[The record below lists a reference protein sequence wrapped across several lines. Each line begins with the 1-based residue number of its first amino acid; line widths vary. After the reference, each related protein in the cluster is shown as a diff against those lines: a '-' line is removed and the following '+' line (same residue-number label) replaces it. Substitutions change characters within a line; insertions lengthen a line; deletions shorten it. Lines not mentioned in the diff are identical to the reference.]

1 MLVIERLL
9 AEPQRFEFFQAVR
22 LLLLWLEERGVP
34 PQQALDKHLR
44 FANSLSLRFP
54 ASQIEALALVH
65 DKPAHPAIA
74 RPQFRMTPSFMG
86 LLGAHGTLP
95 AHYTESIQAW
105 IASEQDEAPRAFL
118 DLLSTRMLALFYGAW
133 KKYRVEQMVAGP
145 GDRFLPLLLAL
156 AGFPSGAAGFA
167 SGGSGAAAGA
177 HGLPSGA
184 APGDPR
190 GAPAGAYFGD
200 AGTGASLA
208 GVDDRTLAL
217 YAGVLRRRPAS
228 AAVLGQVLSDLL
240 RVPVALQEWV
250 GHWDRLEDGERTAL
264 GGANGVLGQTALLG
278 ARCWRPDLRVRVR
291 IGPVDSA
298 QFERFLPHG
307 SGAAT
312 LSALLGLFAA
322 PTLSY
327 EVVLVLRRSALRA
340 LRLGE
345 RSRRLGLDSYV
356 VTAPAIADRDDMRY
370 ALRPL
375 APLSPLSPLSPQADR
390 FRTQARH
397 A

>member
-1 MLVIERLL
+1 MSVIERLL

-34 PQQALDKHLR
+34 PQQALDNHLR

-54 ASQIEALALVH
+54 PSQVEALALVH

-74 RPQFRMTPSFMG
+74 RPQFRLTPSFMG
-86 LLGAHGTLP
+86 LLGAHGALP
-95 AHYTESIQAW
+95 AHYTERIQAW
-105 IASEQDEAPRAFL
+105 IASEHDEAPRAFL
-118 DLLSTRMLALFYGAW
+118 DVLSNRMLALFYGAW
-133 KKYRVEQMVAGP
+133 KKYRVEHMVAGP
-145 GDRFLPLLLAL
+145 SDRFLPLLLAL
-156 AGFPSGAAGFA
+156 AGFPSGALAGA
-167 SGGSGAAAGA
+167 PTGTPAGGAARAAAEGAGA
-177 HGLPSGA
+177 ATSPALPGIR
-184 APGDPR
+184 DE
-190 GAPAGAYFGD
+190 
-200 AGTGASLA
+200 
-208 GVDDRTLAL
+208 VLAL
-217 YAGVLRRRPAS
+217 YAGVLRQRPAS

-240 RVPVALQEWV
+240 RVPVALQEWI
-250 GHWDRLEDGERTAL
+250 GHWDRLDEGERSAL
-264 GGANGVLGQTALLG
+264 GGVNAVLGQAALLG
-278 ARCWRPDLRVRVR
+278 ERCWRPDLRVRVR

-312 LSALLGLFAA
+312 LASLLGLFAA

-327 EVVLVLRRSALRA
+327 EVVLVLRRTELRA

-356 VTAPAIADRDDMRY
+356 VTAPAVADRDDMRY
-370 ALRPL
+370 ELRPL
-375 APLSPLSPLSPQADR
+375 AALAPLTPSG
-390 FRTQARH
+390 TRH

>member
-1 MLVIERLL
+1 MPVIERLL

-54 ASQIEALALVH
+54 PSQIEALALVH

-74 RPQFRMTPSFMG
+74 RPQFRLTPSFMG

-95 AHYTESIQAW
+95 AHYTERIQAW

-118 DLLSTRMLALFYGAW
+118 DLLSNRMLALFYGAW
-133 KKYRVEQMVAGP
+133 KKYRVEHMVAGP
-145 GDRFLPLLLAL
+145 SDRFLPLLLAL
-156 AGFPSGAAGFA
+156 AGFPSGAQA
-167 SGGSGAAAGA
+167 GAAA
-177 HGLPSGA
+177 LPA
-184 APGDPR
+184 IGDE
-190 GAPAGAYFGD
+190 
-200 AGTGASLA
+200 
-208 GVDDRTLAL
+208 VLAL
-217 YAGVLRRRPAS
+217 YAGVLRQRPAS

-240 RVPVALQEWV
+240 RVPVALQEWI
-250 GHWDRLEDGERTAL
+250 GHWDRLDSSERSAL
-264 GGANGVLGQTALLG
+264 GGANAVLGQAALLG

-291 IGPVDSA
+291 IGPVDGA

-307 SGAAT
+307 GGAAT
-312 LSALLGLFAA
+312 LASLLGLFAA

-327 EVVLVLRRSALRA
+327 EVVLVLRRTELRA

-356 VTAPAIADRDDMRY
+356 VTMPATGDRDDMRY

-375 APLSPLSPLSPQADR
+375 GALAPLAPLRPSTS
-390 FRTQARH
+390 
-397 A
+397 

>member
-1 MLVIERLL
+1 MPVIERLL

-22 LLLLWLEERGVP
+22 LLLMWLEERGVP

-54 ASQIEALALVH
+54 PSQVEALALVH

-74 RPQFRMTPSFMG
+74 RPQFRLTPSFMG

-105 IASEQDEAPRAFL
+105 IASEQDDAPRAFL
-118 DLLSTRMLALFYGAW
+118 DLLSNRMLALFYGAW
-133 KKYRVEQMVAGP
+133 KKYRVEHMVAGP

-156 AGFPSGAAGFA
+156 AGFPSVAGAAEPGM
-167 SGGSGAAAGA
+167 AAPRPDA
-177 HGLPSGA
+177 PSGVW
-184 APGDPR
+184 P
-190 GAPAGAYFGD
+190 GD
-200 AGTGASLA
+200 AGTAAPLA
-208 GVDDRTLAL
+208 GIGDRTLAL
-217 YAGVLRRRPAS
+217 YAGVLRQRPAS

-240 RVPVALQEWV
+240 RVPVALQEWI
-250 GHWDRLEDGERTAL
+250 GHWDRLADSERSAL
-264 GGANGVLGQTALLG
+264 GGVNAVLGQAALLG
-278 ARCWRPDLRVRVR
+278 GRCWRPDLRVRVR
-291 IGPVDSA
+291 VGPVDSA

-312 LSALLGLFAA
+312 LASLLGLFAA

-327 EVVLVLRRSALRA
+327 EVVLVLRRTELRA

-345 RSRRLGLDSYV
+345 HSRRLGLDSYV
-356 VTAPAIADRDDMRY
+356 VTLPAGVDRDDMRY
-370 ALRPL
+370 ELRPL
-375 APLSPLSPLSPQADR
+375 APLAPLQTRRA
-390 FRTQARH
+390 
-397 A
+397 

>member
-1 MLVIERLL
+1 MPVIERLL

-54 ASQIEALALVH
+54 PSQVEALALIH

-74 RPQFRMTPSFMG
+74 RPQFRLTPTFMG

-95 AHYTESIQAW
+95 AHYTEAIQAW
-105 IASEQDEAPRAFL
+105 IASEQDDAPRAFL
-118 DLLSTRMLALFYGAW
+118 DLLSNRMLALFYGAW
-133 KKYRVEQMVAGP
+133 KKYRVEHMVAGP
-145 GDRFLPLLLAL
+145 GDSFLPLLLAL
-156 AGFPSGAAGFA
+156 AGFPPGASGASTGVAGLSSGAAGSS
-167 SGGSGAAAGA
+167 SGVSE
-177 HGLPSGA
+177 
-184 APGDPR
+184 
-190 GAPAGAYFGD
+190 
-200 AGTGASLA
+200 
-208 GVDDRTLAL
+208 RTLAL
-217 YAGVLRRRPAS
+217 YAGVLRQRPAS
-228 AAVLGQVLSDLL
+228 AAVLGRVLSDLL
-240 RVPVALQEWV
+240 RVPVVLQEWI
-250 GHWDRLEDGERTAL
+250 GHWDRLDDSERTAL
-264 GGANGVLGQTALLG
+264 GGANAVLGQAALLG

-291 IGPVDSA
+291 IGPVDSV

-312 LSALLGLFAA
+312 LGSLLGLFAA

-327 EVVLVLRRSALRA
+327 EVVLVLRRTELRA

-356 VTAPAIADRDDMRY
+356 VTAPAVADRDDMRY
-370 ALRPL
+370 ELRPL
-375 APLSPLSPLSPQADR
+375 GALAPLAPSAPPGTRRP
-390 FRTQARH
+390 
-397 A
+397 

>member
-1 MLVIERLL
+1 MPVIERLL

-34 PQQALDKHLR
+34 PQQALDGHLR

-54 ASQIEALALVH
+54 ASQVEALALVH

-74 RPQFRMTPSFMG
+74 RPQFRLTPSFMG

-95 AHYTESIQAW
+95 AHYTERIQAW

-118 DLLSTRMLALFYGAW
+118 DLLSNRMLALFYGAW
-133 KKYRVEQMVAGP
+133 KKYRVEHMVAGP
-145 GDRFLPLLLAL
+145 SDRFLPLLLAL
-156 AGFPSGAAGFA
+156 AGFPSGALAG
-167 SGGSGAAAGA
+167 GLPGSLAGAAAGRSPDGPA
-177 HGLPSGA
+177 CAAAGA
-184 APGDPR
+184 A
-190 GAPAGAYFGD
+190 AQ
-200 AGTGASLA
+200 ASI
-208 GVDDRTLAL
+208 GNEVLAL
-217 YAGVLRRRPAS
+217 YAGVLRQRPAS

-240 RVPVALQEWV
+240 RVPVALQEWI
-250 GHWDRLEDGERTAL
+250 GHWDRLDSGERTAL
-264 GGANGVLGQTALLG
+264 GGTNAVLGEAALLG

-312 LSALLGLFAA
+312 LASLLGLFAA

-327 EVVLVLRRSALRA
+327 EVVLVLRRTELRA

-356 VTAPAIADRDDMRY
+356 VTAPATADRDDMRY
-370 ALRPL
+370 ELRPL
-375 APLSPLSPLSPQADR
+375 AALAPLRPSTS
-390 FRTQARH
+390 
-397 A
+397 

>member
-1 MLVIERLL
+1 MPVIERLL

-54 ASQIEALALVH
+54 PSQVEALALVH

-74 RPQFRMTPSFMG
+74 RPQFRLTPTFMG

-95 AHYTESIQAW
+95 AHYTEAIQAW
-105 IASEQDEAPRAFL
+105 IASEQDDAPRAFL
-118 DLLSTRMLALFYGAW
+118 DLLSNRMLALFYGAW
-133 KKYRVEQMVAGP
+133 KKYRVEHMVAGP
-145 GDRFLPLLLAL
+145 GDSFLPLLLAL
-156 AGFPSGAAGFA
+156 AGFPSGVSGF
-167 SGGSGAAAGA
+167 SSGASRGTRDDALSRALAGA
-177 HGLPSGA
+177 LSDDA
-184 APGDPR
+184 
-190 GAPAGAYFGD
+190 GAPV
-200 AGTGASLA
+200 LRP
-208 GVDDRTLAL
+208 GVSERTLAL
-217 YAGVLRRRPAS
+217 YAGVLRQRPAS
-228 AAVLGQVLSDLL
+228 AVVLGRVLSDLL
-240 RVPVALQEWV
+240 RVPVALQEWI
-250 GHWDRLEDGERTAL
+250 GHWDRLDDSERTAL
-264 GGANGVLGQTALLG
+264 GGANAVLGQAALLG

-312 LSALLGLFAA
+312 LGSLLGLFAA

-327 EVVLVLRRSALRA
+327 EVVLVLRRTELRA

-356 VTAPAIADRDDMRY
+356 VTAPAVADRDDMRY
-370 ALRPL
+370 ELRPL
-375 APLSPLSPLSPQADR
+375 GALAPLAPTGTRRP
-390 FRTQARH
+390 
-397 A
+397 

>member
-1 MLVIERLL
+1 MPVIERLL

-34 PQQALDKHLR
+34 PQQALDGHLR

-54 ASQIEALALVH
+54 PSQVEALALVH

-74 RPQFRMTPSFMG
+74 RPQFRLTPSFMG

-95 AHYTESIQAW
+95 IHYTERIQAW

-118 DLLSTRMLALFYGAW
+118 DMLSNRMLALFYGAW
-133 KKYRVEQMVAGP
+133 KKYRVEHMVAGP
-145 GDRFLPLLLAL
+145 SDRFLPLLLAL
-156 AGFPSGAAGFA
+156 AGFPSGALAGA
-167 SGGSGAAAGA
+167 SPGSLAGTAAGAMPGGTAGAAAGA
-177 HGLPSGA
+177 
-184 APGDPR
+184 
-190 GAPAGAYFGD
+190 PAGA
-200 AGTGASLA
+200 AALA
-208 GVDDRTLAL
+208 GIGSEVLAL
-217 YAGVLRRRPAS
+217 YAGVLRQRPAS

-240 RVPVALQEWV
+240 RVPVALQEWI
-250 GHWDRLEDGERTAL
+250 GHWDRLDSSERTAL
-264 GGANGVLGQTALLG
+264 GGANAVLGQAALLG

-298 QFERFLPHG
+298 QYERFLPQG

-312 LSALLGLFAA
+312 LASLLGLFAA

-327 EVVLVLRRSALRA
+327 EVVLVLRRTELRA

-345 RSRRLGLDSYV
+345 HSRRLGLDSYV
-356 VTAPAIADRDDMRY
+356 VTAPATTDRDDMRY
-370 ALRPL
+370 TLRPL
-375 APLSPLSPLSPQADR
+375 AALPPLRPSQP
-390 FRTQARH
+390 
-397 A
+397 

>member
-1 MLVIERLL
+1 MPVIERLL

-34 PQQALDKHLR
+34 PQQALDGHLR

-54 ASQIEALALVH
+54 ASQVEALALVH

-74 RPQFRMTPSFMG
+74 RPQFRLTPSFMG

-95 AHYTESIQAW
+95 AHYTERIQAW

-118 DLLSTRMLALFYGAW
+118 DLLSNRMLALFYGAW
-133 KKYRVEQMVAGP
+133 KKYRVEHMVAGP
-145 GDRFLPLLLAL
+145 SDRFLPLLLAL
-156 AGFPSGAAGFA
+156 AGFPSGALAGA
-167 SGGSGAAAGA
+167 LPGSLAGAAAGPTS
-177 HGLPSGA
+177 GGA
-184 APGDPR
+184 AAA
-190 GAPAGAYFGD
+190 GAPAGIGNE
-200 AGTGASLA
+200 
-208 GVDDRTLAL
+208 VLAL
-217 YAGVLRRRPAS
+217 YAGVLRQRPAS

-240 RVPVALQEWV
+240 RVPVALQEWI
-250 GHWDRLEDGERTAL
+250 GHWDRLDISECTAL
-264 GGANGVLGQTALLG
+264 GGANAVLGQAALLG

-312 LSALLGLFAA
+312 LASLLGLFAA

-327 EVVLVLRRSALRA
+327 EVVLVLRRTELRA

-356 VTAPAIADRDDMRY
+356 VTAPATADRDDMRY
-370 ALRPL
+370 TLRPL
-375 APLSPLSPLSPQADR
+375 AALEPVRPSTP
-390 FRTQARH
+390 
-397 A
+397 

>member
-54 ASQIEALALVH
+54 PSQVEALALVH

-74 RPQFRMTPSFMG
+74 RPQFRLTPSFMG

-105 IASEQDEAPRAFL
+105 IASEQDDAPRAFL
-118 DLLSTRMLALFYGAW
+118 DLLSNRMLALFYGAW
-133 KKYRVEQMVAGP
+133 KKYRVEHMVAGP

-156 AGFPSGAAGFA
+156 AGFPAGA
-167 SGGSGAAAGA
+167 SGFVSGGV
-177 HGLPSGA
+177 GLPSGTSPEA
-184 APGDPR
+184 LA
-190 GAPAGAYFGD
+190 GAPAGV
-200 AGTGASLA
+200 S
-208 GVDDRTLAL
+208 DRTLAL
-217 YAGVLRRRPAS
+217 YAGVLRQRPAS
-228 AAVLGQVLSDLL
+228 AAVLGRVLSDLL
-240 RVPVALQEWV
+240 RVPVALQEWI

-264 GGANGVLGQTALLG
+264 GGANAVLGQAALLG

-312 LSALLGLFAA
+312 LGSLLGLFAA

-327 EVVLVLRRSALRA
+327 EVVLVLRRTELRA

-370 ALRPL
+370 ELRPL
-375 APLSPLSPLSPQADR
+375 AALPPPRPSTP
-390 FRTQARH
+390 
-397 A
+397 